1 MFGRCRSAVSSSFL
15 LAAIT
20 TTIAT
25 LVPSA
30 YAGAETKAQGDNC
43 LPNYDP
49 CVEPALDVDCVGG
62 GDGPAFVQG
71 PIRVVS
77 IDIYGL
83 DSDGNGIGCEPAPT
97 TTTKPKNQVV
107 IVVPP
112 PAASAAAVPVRGT
125 PNFTG

>member
-1 MFGRCRSAVSSSFL
+1 MPTRRVLFLL
-15 LAAIT
+15 LAALT

-30 YAGAETKAQGDNC
+30 YAGADTAAQGQHC

-62 GDGPAFVQG
+62 GDGPAFVEG

-77 IDIYGL
+77 LDIYNL
-83 DSDGNGIGCEPAPT
+83 DGDGNGVGCEPAPPKSS
-97 TTTKPKNQVV
+97 KPKDEVV
-107 IVVPP
+107 IVIPP
-112 PAASAAAVPVRGT
+112 PAASVAATAVSGSPR
-125 PNFTG
+125 FTG

>member
-1 MFGRCRSAVSSSFL
+1 MPQRRVLFLL

-30 YAGAETKAQGDNC
+30 YAEPRPRRRAR
-43 LPNYDP
+43 LPPHYDP
-49 CVEPALDVDCVGG
+49 ASSPLDADCVGG

-77 IDIYGL
+77 LDIYGL
-83 DSDGNGIGCEPAPT
+83 DGDGNGIGCEPAPT
-97 TTTKPKNQVV
+97 TTT
-107 IVVPP
+107 
-112 PAASAAAVPVRGT
+112 SRRT
-125 PNFTG
+125 RS

>member
-1 MFGRCRSAVSSSFL
+1 MPTRRVLFLL
-15 LAAIT
+15 LAALT

-30 YAGAETKAQGDNC
+30 YAGADTAAQGQNC

-62 GDGPAFVQG
+62 GDGPAFVEG

-77 IDIYGL
+77 LDIYNL
-83 DSDGNGIGCEPAPT
+83 DGDGNGVGCEPAP
-97 TTTKPKNQVV
+97 PKSSTPKDEVV
-107 IVVPP
+107 IVIPP
-112 PAASAAAVPVRGT
+112 PAASVAATAVSGSPR
-125 PNFTG
+125 FTG

>member
-1 MFGRCRSAVSSSFL
+1 MPTRRVLFLL
-15 LAAIT
+15 LAAVT

-30 YAGAETKAQGDNC
+30 YAGADAAAPGQHC

-62 GDGPAFVQG
+62 GDGPAFVEG

-77 IDIYGL
+77 LDIYNL
-83 DSDGNGIGCEPAPT
+83 DGDGNGVGCEPAP
-97 TTTKPKNQVV
+97 PKSNTPKDEVV
-107 IVVPP
+107 IVIPP
-112 PAASAAAVPVRGT
+112 PAASVAATAVSGSPR
-125 PNFTG
+125 FTG

>member
-1 MFGRCRSAVSSSFL
+1 MPKRRALFLL
-15 LAAIT
+15 LAAVT

-30 YAGAETKAQGDNC
+30 YASADKVAAEGNC

-77 IDIYGL
+77 LDIYNL
-83 DSDGNGIGCEPAPT
+83 DGDGNGIGCEPAP
-97 TTTKPKNQVV
+97 PKSSTPTDEVV

-112 PAASAAAVPVRGT
+112 PGASVAATAVHGSPR
-125 PNFTG
+125 FTG